1 MTPHVA
7 WCVGCALAAL
17 LVCRPAVA
25 DLLTDPRYEVGAK
38 RRLAQFIGRGA
49 DRQEA
54 EAIFHRLSDLDPE
67 RWVAEWTRLAQPWE
81 RKAAELDGR
90 GNREQARDAYL
101 KASAYYS
108 IAKFPVI
115 NHPAKQAAYRK
126 CVELYLKAARYF
138 DPPLERVAI
147 PFDHG
152 REIVGYLRKPN
163 GISKPPV
170 VIVTGGVDV
179 YKEDRDTSDVLGAGL
194 AAFSMDMPGAGEC
207 PVWYTAD
214 ADRLYTATIDYLQT
228 RSDLDGRRIGII
240 GRSYGGYWGAKMAYV
255 ERTRL
260 KAAVQ
265 WGGPIHDTFQEPWL
279 QQLKND
285 KEYLWSLLDSM
296 IYANHVKDFD
306 ELLKQAPTLSLKTQG
321 WLDKPA
327 APMLAVNGESDPWM
341 SVKDVFILLE
351 TGEPKA
357 ARLYPGGFHMGG
369 DPRAGELV
377 MRWLADQLT
386 R

>member
-54 EAIFHRLSDLDPE
+54 EAIFHRLLDLDPE
-67 RWVAEWTRLAQPWE
+67 PWVAEWTRLAQPWE

-163 GISKPPV
+163 GVSKPPV

-214 ADRLYTATIDYLQT
+214 ADRLYTATIDYIQT

-265 WGGPIHDTFQEPWL
+265 WGGPIHDTFQASWL

>member
-228 RSDLDGRRIGII
+228 RSDLDGRRLGII